1 MEYLFYYLLAVNII
15 ACFFYGMDKWKAR
28 HGAWRIPE
36 RVLLL
41 LAFVGGSWGFAWYAD
56 ISSQNQKVQI
66 CHRCTGIAGCTVYS
80 TDLYFYQLDA
90 PFKLM
95 GESLGGL
102 VYFVFRMPDSKTC
115 HCIKN

>member
-41 LAFVGGSWGFAWYAD
+41 LAFVGGSLGALLGMRIFHHKTRKSKFD
-56 ISSQNQKVQI
+56 IGVPALLAVQ
-66 CHRCTGIAGCTVYS
+66 
-80 TDLYFYQLDA
+80 
-90 PFKLM
+90 
-95 GESLGGL
+95 
-102 VYFVFRMPDSKTC
+102 
-115 HCIKN
+115 CIVLIYIFIN